1 MKFNLLVK
9 KLFKKMTKKSNN
21 DGIKLNKQQ
30 PISNEASNLKEL
42 AKKIAQRK
50 YNPEDN
56 PAVKRLKDRFKKI

>member
-1 MKFNLLVK
+1 
-9 KLFKKMTKKSNN
+9 MTKKSNN